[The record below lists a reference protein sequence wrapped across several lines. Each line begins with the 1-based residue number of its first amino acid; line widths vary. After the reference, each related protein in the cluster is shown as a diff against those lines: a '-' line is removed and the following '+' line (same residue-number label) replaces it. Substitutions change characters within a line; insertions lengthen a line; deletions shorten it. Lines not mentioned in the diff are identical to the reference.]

1 MNLLIELDAASL
13 VLRFTFEG
21 PLTDATLIAGLA
33 EAPKV
38 VKVYPGCRG
47 ILDFSRVS
55 EYDLSP
61 DVLRQL
67 AKSAPVIPAG
77 YDRVF
82 VARRITCTVWP
93 VCSPSLQNKPVPNS
107 TSCALCGKRSAFWA
121 FSLPSSSLCRLSLG
135 KGLTDFARKQLWL

>member
-82 VARRITCTVWP
+82 VAPQDYLYGMARMFSILAEQTRPELHVVRTM
-93 VCSPSLQNKPVPNS
+93 
-107 TSCALCGKRSAFWA
+107 REA
-121 FSLPSSSLCRLSLG
+121 FSILGIQSPQFVPLPP
-135 KGLTDFARKQLWL
+135 FAR